1 MQNNVK
7 RTRCL
12 CVSLLQGED
21 VVKEDRKGGE
31 LEVGIYDL

>member
-1 MQNNVK
+1 MSSAPG
-7 RTRCL
+7 
-12 CVSLLQGED
+12 VSVSHCSQGED